1 MRAERSRWRRP
12 LPLLCLLVAVPVLG
26 LAGATA
32 LGGEDSFAARDFIVG
47 VSAAVAVAHDPATG
61 ARHELPWLLP
71 GDTDL
76 AVAPDGHRLAFV
88 SSRDGGPEIFVVD
101 TQVGVLHRLTSD
113 PNTTDTDPTWS
124 PDGRR
129 LAWERGVRATSSIVV
144 ARADGVG
151 RERVIADGGRNTD
164 PAWAPKGDDIVFAS
178 NRDQSYGLWVAS
190 AAGVSLEPLV
200 TLATEIHTPSW
211 SPGGDAVAFETRG
224 DLWRLDLTSGVAR
237 PLLRGG
243 PVDTAPT
250 WSPGGDRLAFVRVR
264 AGRRT
269 LQTVA
274 AGGGHPRPVA
284 ASLAEASPQWTT
296 LSPMLVPPE
305 GARLPDLDQ
314 RPPADLSI
322 VSISGR
328 WALGF
333 TSAVENL
340 GRGPLLIRGMRRQGA
355 ATMRADQVIEFRD
368 GRRLTVPQIGRL
380 RYEPHPPHFHW
391 HLQPFEAYTLRSVTN
406 PNLVIR
412 DRKSGFCLVDRYGNA
427 VLPAPKIAP
436 PRFTSNCATGRPGA
450 RAVVEG
456 SSPGYRDR
464 YPAFFHGQDVDVTGL
479 PAGLYVLAHQANPLR
494 AAREERYTNDAASVL
509 LRLAWPDGRTQPPT
523 VEVLR
528 SCETTATCRP

>member
-1 MRAERSRWRRP
+1 MRAERARWRRP
-12 LPLLCLLVAVPVLG
+12 LPLLCLMVAVPVLG

-32 LGGEDSFAARDFIVG
+32 LGGEDSFATRDFIVG
-47 VSAAVAVAHDPATG
+47 VSDEVAAAHDPKTG
-61 ARHELPWLLP
+61 SRHELPWLLA

-88 SSRDGGPEIFVVD
+88 SGRDGGSEIFVVD
-101 TQVGVLHRLTSD
+101 TQVGVLRRLTSG
-113 PNTTDTDPTWS
+113 PRTSEADPTWS
-124 PDGRR
+124 PDGQR
-129 LAWERGVRATSSIVV
+129 LAWERTAGASSSIVV
-144 ARADGVG
+144 ARADGTG
-151 RERVIADGGRNTD
+151 REHVIATGGRNAD
-164 PAWAPKGDDIVFAS
+164 PAWAPKGDGIVFAS
-178 NRDQSYGLWVAS
+178 NRDDSHGLWLAS
-190 AAGVSLEPLV
+190 AAGLSLEPLV
-200 TLATEIHTPSW
+200 TLESEIHAPAW
-211 SPGGDAVAFETRG
+211 SPHGDVIAFETRG
-224 DLWRLDLTSGVAR
+224 DLWRVDLASGVTR
-237 PLLRGG
+237 PILRGG
-243 PVDTAPT
+243 AADTEPAWAPDA
-250 WSPGGDRLAFVRVR
+250 GRLVFVRAG

-269 LQTVA
+269 LQTIA
-274 AGGGHPRPVA
+274 AGGGRPRPVA
-284 ASLAEASPQWTT
+284 GSSAETDPQWTM
-296 LSPMLVPPE
+296 LSPLLVPPE

-314 RPPADLSI
+314 RPPTDLTI
-322 VSISGR
+322 VSLGGR

-355 ATMRADQVIEFRD
+355 VTMRADQVIEFGD
-368 GRRLTVPQIGRL
+368 GRKLTVPRIGRL

-391 HLQPFEAYTLRSVTN
+391 HLQPFEAYTLRSVAN
-406 PNLVIR
+406 PNVVVR

-450 RAVVEG
+450 RTVVEG

-479 PAGLYVLAHQANPLR
+479 PAGLFVLAHQANPLR
-494 AAREERYTNDAASVL
+494 AAREARYTNDAASVL
-509 LRLAWPDGRTQPPT
+509 LRLTWPDGQAEKPM